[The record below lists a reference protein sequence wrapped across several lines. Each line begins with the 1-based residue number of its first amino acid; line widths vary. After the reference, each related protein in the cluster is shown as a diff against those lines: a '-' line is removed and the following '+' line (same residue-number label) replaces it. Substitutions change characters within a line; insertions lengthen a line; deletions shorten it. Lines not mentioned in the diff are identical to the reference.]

1 MKKFLSFFAL
11 AIICAMAISC
21 GNNSSDNASDASD
34 STTVAELQTGTFES
48 IANALKNKEWAT
60 ADSIANIVYSN
71 KSNCTAEELA
81 NVGIAYFALAGQSKE
96 INAKQQFDYI
106 NRAIECCNAAETA
119 DADVAKEIYEK
130 SGKDIASLK
139 AKYTE
144 KLPDYEK
151 AANDSTSIK
160 VKVNVK

>member
-81 NVGIAYFALAGQSKE
+81 NVGIAYFARNRRYLHWPIPLLCSCFCLSK
-96 INAKQQFDYI
+96 QCW
-106 NRAIECCNAAETA
+106 RCCRQ
-119 DADVAKEIYEK
+119 
-130 SGKDIASLK
+130 
-139 AKYTE
+139 
-144 KLPDYEK
+144 LP
-151 AANDSTSIK
+151 ILCF
-160 VKVNVK
+160 